1 MLGATEAAPI
11 RRGVAWASGDLNVYG
26 VRGLAGNVRDWC
38 ANVWTVEGSVDGDRV
53 VPSQAATDN
62 DRLRAMRGGSWQSG
76 LNLCRLAC
84 RFADPP
90 DARWAFTGFRLVR
103 SV

>member
-1 MLGATEAAPI
+1 
-11 RRGVAWASGDLNVYG
+11 
-26 VRGLAGNVRDWC
+26 
-38 ANVWTVEGSVDGDRV
+38 
-53 VPSQAATDN
+53 
-62 DRLRAMRGGSWQSG
+62 MRGGSWQSG